1 MIMRRQ
7 QLGQRIIVRFAP
19 LLTGVIAWSGCGVDQ
34 PQTAKSRRPTG
45 VISRPGTAISA
56 GSATTIELA
65 NSEGQSQNT
74 EQQTAILDSVLH
86 LLSTSATNPGGDN
99 FTIATEQLNQYFNRN
114 ATAAEFNLSPESFQ
128 FLNKIGMPAKN
139 LTEFTKKLQEAKFS
153 IMDAR
158 HIEDCMMYSIL
169 ANRIAGN
176 GDDMTRLRRI
186 FDWVNRHVMVVPAT
200 SLAPPGMNQ
209 QAQARPFDCILRG
222 MATEA
227 APSWAERTWVF
238 MSLARQIRIDVGI
251 LVSSRDPAQ
260 WLSVALVE
268 GKPYLFDC
276 RTGLEIKTADGQRVA
291 TLDEAIA
298 DPRILQSMQTTGAQS
313 YGPTHADLANG
324 ELSILADMSTG
335 YLSPRMRLLEQRL
348 AGKNRMVLFRDV
360 ADLEVSFLNVLK
372 PRVKEVRIWDLPFTV
387 ESLLFTNPDF
397 VTAAQYPLRVFDF
410 KLPILAARMAQLR
423 GETAEALEKYATM
436 RFAENALM
444 RDKITP
450 IPPDVQKVI
459 DLYSTYFLALCHMDN
474 SIKRGPREVE
484 QREADLKQAKF
495 FLNESLRLFPEPQP
509 DRPFFYMFR
518 WNAISNLGMLA
529 LDAGDEANAVRYLAV
544 PQPTSQGYGNS
555 VLVSDIVWQDPFL
568 AAQPP
573 LPPAPEDK
581 LAPSQEALR
590 AAAAAREASAT
601 PAAVPANRALPGL
614 GGSPLIRQPGMGLG
628 NAPAAAGPRPIGP
641 GGAAGLLPGLQ
652 GRP

>member
-1 MIMRRQ
+1 
-7 QLGQRIIVRFAP
+7 
-19 LLTGVIAWSGCGVDQ
+19 
-34 PQTAKSRRPTG
+34 
-45 VISRPGTAISA
+45 
-56 GSATTIELA
+56 
-65 NSEGQSQNT
+65 
-74 EQQTAILDSVLH
+74 
-86 LLSTSATNPGGDN
+86 
-99 FTIATEQLNQYFNRN
+99 
-114 ATAAEFNLSPESFQ
+114 
-128 FLNKIGMPAKN
+128 
-139 LTEFTKKLQEAKFS
+139 
-153 IMDAR
+153 
-158 HIEDCMMYSIL
+158 
-169 ANRIAGN
+169 
-176 GDDMTRLRRI
+176 
-186 FDWVNRHVMVVPAT
+186 
-200 SLAPPGMNQ
+200 
-209 QAQARPFDCILRG
+209 
-222 MATEA
+222 
-227 APSWAERTWVF
+227 
-238 MSLARQIRIDVGI
+238 
-251 LVSSRDPAQ
+251 
-260 WLSVALVE
+260 
-268 GKPYLFDC
+268 
-276 RTGLEIKTADGQRVA
+276 
-291 TLDEAIA
+291 
-298 DPRILQSMQTTGAQS
+298 
-313 YGPTHADLANG
+313 
-324 ELSILADMSTG
+324 
-335 YLSPRMRLLEQRL
+335 MRLLEQRL